1 MDNTTL
7 IKELVKLA
15 DQLDLQG
22 KEELAAKVDETIEVF
37 AARPKAPL
45 KKMDEKVKKDLLKF
59 LGSVAKHLEDSVK
72 ALEELFRRMRY
83 FGIDHEL
90 KGLDLEESFKDM
102 KKLHNCMDGAGR
114 KFYEYSFGRK
124 PSRDYLKDVLKEDQD
139 ADDPF
144 EFARLDP
151 AQNIPERLVPKEDV
165 SLVGADKEAPTE
177 EEMKEFWDK
186 AELEEEEEGVE
197 G

>member
-59 LGSVAKHLEDSVK
+59 LGSVAKHLEESVK

-114 KFYEYSFGRK
+114 KFY
-124 PSRDYLKDVLKEDQD
+124 
-139 ADDPF
+139 
-144 EFARLDP
+144 
-151 AQNIPERLVPKEDV
+151 
-165 SLVGADKEAPTE
+165 
-177 EEMKEFWDK
+177 
-186 AELEEEEEGVE
+186 
-197 G
+197 